1 MAAPARQRTPA
12 KRAHPF
18 DPQEYAAFIR
28 QIELVHVWLDEANL
42 ANHHGPNAPE
52 HAAVQIESSTSY
64 ESWEA
69 GFQAIQSYEV
79 QMVEGEK
86 VLADIEVR
94 FGLRFTSKEEMTEER
109 FAVFREVNL
118 PVNTWPYLREFVST
132 TLGRMG
138 WQPITLP
145 TLKRGTDPPR
155 RAAKEQTRTAASRI
169 ARRAAQQPRT

>member
-1 MAAPARQRTPA
+1 MVAPARKRTPT
-12 KRAHPF
+12 KRSRAF
-18 DPQEYAAFIR
+18 DPQEYATFIR

-42 ANHHGPNAPE
+42 ANLRGPNAPE
-52 HAAVQIESSTSY
+52 HAAVQIESSASY
-64 ESWEA
+64 EPWEE

-79 QMVEGEK
+79 LVVEGGE

-94 FGLRFTSKEEMTEER
+94 FGLRFTSKEKMTDDR
-109 FAVFREVNL
+109 FIVFREVNL

-145 TLKRGTDPPR
+145 ALKRGTDLPSR
-155 RAAKEQTRTAASRI
+155 TAKEQTRTT
-169 ARRAAQQPRT
+169 AR